1 MELDAKSGGLGLI
14 DRAEELASSTS
25 PWRFTAKEVVAL
37 AALKTGN
44 MKTARSRYQE
54 LSKEAAAPQG
64 LQTRAQNM
72 LDMLAN

>member
-14 DRAEELASSTS
+14 DRASELASSLS

-37 AALKTGN
+37 SALKTGN
-44 MKTARSRYQE
+44 IKTARSQYKE
-54 LSKEAAAPQG
+54 LSMEAAAPQG